1 MIFDKKANE
10 LKKRHSL
17 SIRAH
22 LMTLIVIM
30 TILPLGLIVF
40 SLFQQRNQDIKAA
53 KQLAEQLAENAGYQQ
68 NMLLSGV
75 EQLLSTLPQIPA
87 VQQHDVK
94 AVNTLLAGISK
105 NNPQY
110 SNICIHDSNGLQW
123 AASLPV
129 NYPVDVANRRYF
141 RNLMATGQF
150 SSGEYVIGRAH
161 FIPVIHFAYPI
172 KNASGKITDV
182 AIAVISLDWF
192 NQFTKSKTFP
202 ANTSLLVTDHK
213 GTTLYNVTV
222 PDFIGKQDRE
232 DLFRQM
238 SVGPDKGNFEAT
250 SNHGIRRF
258 YAYQKLR
265 LSSEQTPYMYVRAGI
280 PVEAVLGKTHSK
292 LLFDVGFMLSLLL
305 LETGFAYYI
314 SKVGIVNKIDYLRD
328 AMGKVAQGNLDM
340 HVSNFVNGAE
350 LEELGKSFDTMTER
364 LADDISKRKR
374 VEQSLVEKTQLLADI
389 NNNLE
394 QKINQAVNE
403 LRQKDHLLIQQSRL
417 GVMGEMINNIAHQ
430 WRQPLNNIGLII
442 QNLQYVLKTG
452 AINEDLVD
460 DDFDKAMQ
468 ILMHM
473 SRTIDD
479 FRNFFKE
486 DKEKQLFSIAKTVE
500 QTVSLIADSLKCKYI
515 NIALHLDEKITIFGF
530 KNEYTQALLNIINNA
545 KDVLLERKIE
555 NPLIT
560 IRVFREN
567 DLAIV
572 TVHDNGGGI
581 DESIFASIYDPYF
594 TTKGPDKGTGIGL
607 YMSKM
612 IIEKNM
618 GGSLTASNVPCGSEF
633 RIEMQADC

>member
-1 MIFDKKANE
+1 
-10 LKKRHSL
+10 
-17 SIRAH
+17 
-22 LMTLIVIM
+22 MTLIVMM

-68 NMLLSGV
+68 NMLLSGA
-75 EQLLSTLPQIPA
+75 EQLLSTLAQIPA
-87 VQQHDVK
+87 VQRHDVK
-94 AVNTLLAGISK
+94 AVNTLLAGIIK
-105 NNPQY
+105 KNPQF
-110 SNICIHDSNGLQW
+110 SNLVINGNTGLQW
-123 AASLPV
+123 AGALPAKG
-129 NYPVDVANRRYF
+129 PITVADRRYF
-141 RNLMATGQF
+141 RNVMATGQF
-150 SSGEYVIGRAH
+150 SSGEYAIGRTQYK
-161 FIPVIHFAYPI
+161 PVIHFAYPV

-250 SNHGIRRF
+250 SNGGTRRY

-328 AMGKVAQGNLDM
+328 AMGKVAHGNLDM

-442 QNLQYVLKTG
+442 QNLQYALKTG

-460 DDFDKAMQ
+460 DDFDKTMQ

-618 GGSLTASNVPCGSEF
+618 GGSLTASNVPRGAEF
-633 RIEMQADC
+633 RIEMQAD

>member
-1 MIFDKKANE
+1 
-10 LKKRHSL
+10 
-17 SIRAH
+17 
-22 LMTLIVIM
+22 MTLIVIM

-129 NYPVDVANRRYF
+129 NHPVDVANRRYF

-161 FIPVIHFAYPI
+161 FIPVIHFAYPV

-250 SNHGIRRF
+250 SNGGTRRY

-328 AMGKVAQGNLDM
+328 AMGKVAHGNLDM

-442 QNLQYVLKTG
+442 QNLQYALKTG

-460 DDFDKAMQ
+460 DDFDKTMQ

-618 GGSLTASNVPCGSEF
+618 GGSLTASNVPCGAEF